1 MSTRRVRVD
10 VALVQRG
17 LVDSADAARV
27 LIDEGVVLANGSVVL
42 THSRQVAPSDE
53 LLLKVVDQF
62 VSRGGIK
69 LDAALTAFNID
80 VSDQRALDAGSST
93 GGFTDC
99 LLQRGVAEVVAIDV
113 GKSQMHERVA
123 TNHRVVVIDAFNVR
137 QLEDD
142 VLDLPVSLRNEFD
155 LVVADLSFISLK
167 SVSRALTARLS
178 QSGSLVVL
186 VKPQFEATKLEVD
199 KSQGVIADQ
208 AIRDRVIGEVN
219 ESFADQGWAVHG
231 CIESPIH
238 GAEGNVEYL
247 VWYRFKAW

>member
-1 MSTRRVRVD
+1 VSTRRVRVD

-53 LLLKVVDQF
+53 LLVKVVDQF

-231 CIESPIH
+231 LIESPIH

-247 VWYRFKAW
+247 VWYRFKA

>member
-17 LVDSADAARV
+17 LVDSSDAARA
-27 LIDEGVVLANGSVVL
+27 LIDEGMVLANGSVVL

-247 VWYRFKAW
+247 VWYRFKA

>member
-10 VALVQRG
+10 AALVQRG
-17 LVDSADAARV
+17 LAESADVARA
-27 LIDEGVVLANGSVVL
+27 LIDEGVVLANGSVVM

-53 LLLKVVDQF
+53 LLVKPVDQF

-69 LDAALTAFNID
+69 LEAALAAFNID
-80 VSDQRALDAGSST
+80 VSNLRALDAGAST

-99 LLQRGVAEVVAIDV
+99 LLQRGASEVIAIDV

-123 TNHRVVVIDAFNVR
+123 TNSRVVVIDAFNVR
-137 QLEDD
+137 QLADD
-142 VLDLPVSLRNEFD
+142 IQDLPIPLRIVFD

-178 QSGSLVVL
+178 RSGNLVVL
-186 VKPQFEATKLEVD
+186 VKPQFEATKHEVD

-208 AIRDRVIGEVN
+208 AIRDRVVGEVN
-219 ESFADQGWAVHG
+219 ESFAEQGWAVRG

-247 VWYRFKAW
+247 VWYRFEA

>member
-1 MSTRRVRVD
+1 VSTRRVRVD
-10 VALVQRG
+10 AALVQRG
-17 LVDSADAARV
+17 LAESVDAARA
-27 LIDEGVVLANGSVVL
+27 LIDEGVVHANGSVVM

-53 LLLKVVDQF
+53 LLVKPVDQF

-69 LDAALTAFNID
+69 LEAALAAFTID
-80 VSDQRALDAGSST
+80 VSNQRALDAGAST

-99 LLQRGVAEVVAIDV
+99 LLQRGASEVIAIDV

-123 TNHRVVVIDAFNVR
+123 TNSRVSVIDSFNVR
-137 QLEDD
+137 QLENDEQ
-142 VLDLPVSLRNEFD
+142 DLPIPLRSEFD

-167 SVSRALTARLS
+167 SVSRALTSRLS
-178 QSGSLVVL
+178 RSGNLVAL

-208 AIRDRVIGEVN
+208 AIRDRVIREVN
-219 ESFADQGWAVHG
+219 ESFAEQGWAVRG

-247 VWYRFKAW
+247 VWYRFEA

>member
-1 MSTRRVRVD
+1 VSTRRVRVD

-17 LVDSADAARV
+17 LVDSSDAARA

-53 LLLKVVDQF
+53 LLVKVVDQF

-231 CIESPIH
+231 LIASPIH

-247 VWYRFKAW
+247 VWYRFKA

>member
-1 MSTRRVRVD
+1 

-17 LVDSADAARV
+17 LADSADVARS
-27 LIDEGVVLANGSVVL
+27 LIDEGVVLANGSVVM

-53 LLLKVVDQF
+53 LLVKVVDQF

-208 AIRDRVIGEVN
+208 AIRDRVVGEVN
-219 ESFADQGWAVHG
+219 ESFADHGWAVHG

-247 VWYRFKAW
+247 VWYRFKA

>member
-1 MSTRRVRVD
+1 VSTRRVRVD

-53 LLLKVVDQF
+53 LLVKVVDQF

-208 AIRDRVIGEVN
+208 AVRDRVIGEVN

-231 CIESPIH
+231 LIESPIH

-247 VWYRFKAW
+247 VWYRFKA

>member
-10 VALVQRG
+10 TALVQRG
-17 LVDSADAARV
+17 LAGNADIAKKFIA
-27 LIDEGVVLANGSVVL
+27 DGVVLVNGSVVL
-42 THSRQVAPSDE
+42 TQSRQVAPSDE
-53 LLLKVVDQF
+53 LLVKIADQF

-69 LDAALTAFNID
+69 LEAALSSFGID
-80 VSDQRALDAGSST
+80 VRNKRALDAGAST

-99 LLQRGVAEVVAIDV
+99 LLQRGAMEVVAIDV

-123 TNHRVVVIDAFNVR
+123 TNERVVVIDAFNVR
-137 QLEDD
+137 QLLDD
-142 VLDLPVSLRNEFD
+142 EQDLPQPLRGRFD
-155 LVVADLSFISLK
+155 LVVADLSFISLRT
-167 SVSRALTARLS
+167 VSEALISRIS
-178 QSGSLVVL
+178 QNGDVVVL

-219 ESFADQGWAVHG
+219 ESFAALGWLVHG

-247 VWYRFKAW
+247 VWYRFKA

>member
-53 LLLKVVDQF
+53 LLVKVVDQF

-80 VSDQRALDAGSST
+80 VSYQRALDAGSST

-186 VKPQFEATKLEVD
+186 VKPQFEATKLEVN

-247 VWYRFKAW
+247 VWYRFKA

>member
-10 VALVQRG
+10 AALVQRG
-17 LVDSADAARV
+17 LAESADAARA
-27 LIDEGVVLANGSVVL
+27 LIDEGVVLANGSVVM

-53 LLLKVVDQF
+53 LLVKLVDQF

-69 LDAALTAFNID
+69 LEAALAAFNID
-80 VSDQRALDAGSST
+80 VRNQRALDAGSST

-113 GKSQMHERVA
+113 GKSQMHERIA
-123 TNHRVVVIDAFNVR
+123 TNSRVVVIDAFNVR

-142 VLDLPVSLRNEFD
+142 EQDLPIPLRSEFD

-178 QSGSLVVL
+178 KSGNLVVL
-186 VKPQFEATKLEVD
+186 VKPQFEATKHEVD

-208 AIRDRVIGEVN
+208 AIRDRVVGEVN
-219 ESFADQGWAVHG
+219 DSFAEQGWAVRG

-247 VWYRFKAW
+247 VWYRFES

>member
-1 MSTRRVRVD
+1 VSTRRVRVD

-17 LVDSADAARV
+17 LAESADAAKKF
-27 LIDEGVVLANGSVVL
+27 IEDGVVLVNGSVVL

-53 LLLKVVDQF
+53 LLVKIADQF

-69 LDAALTAFNID
+69 LEAAISGFGID
-80 VSDQRALDAGSST
+80 VHNKRALDAGAST

-99 LLQRGVAEVVAIDV
+99 LLQRGAKQVVAIDV
-113 GKSQMHERVA
+113 GKSQMHERIA
-123 TNHRVVVIDAFNVR
+123 GNERVVVIDGFNVR
-137 QLEDD
+137 QLLDD
-142 VLDLPVSLRNEFD
+142 TQDLPVSLRNDFN

-167 SVSRALTARLS
+167 SVSQALTARIS
-178 QSGSLVVL
+178 RDGDLVML

-199 KSQGVIADQ
+199 KSKGVIADQ
-208 AIRDRVIGEVN
+208 AIRDRVIEEVN
-219 ESFADQGWAVHG
+219 ESFAALGWAVHG

-247 VWYRFKAW
+247 VWYRFKA

>member
-53 LLLKVVDQF
+53 LLVKVVDQF

-219 ESFADQGWAVHG
+219 ESFADQGWTVHG

-247 VWYRFKAW
+247 VWYRFKA

>member
-17 LVDSADAARV
+17 LAESVDAAKKF
-27 LIDEGVVLANGSVVL
+27 IEDGVVLVNGSVVL
-42 THSRQVAPSDE
+42 TQSRQVAPSDE
-53 LLLKVVDQF
+53 LLVKIADQF

-69 LDAALTAFNID
+69 LEAALSGFGID
-80 VSDQRALDAGSST
+80 VRNKRALDAGAST

-99 LLQRGVAEVVAIDV
+99 LLQRGAKQVVAIDV
-113 GKSQMHERVA
+113 GKSQMHERIA
-123 TNHRVVVIDAFNVR
+123 SNDRVVVIDGFNVR
-137 QLEDD
+137 QLLDD
-142 VLDLPVSLRNEFD
+142 TQDLPVSLRNDFN

-167 SVSRALTARLS
+167 SVSQALTARIS
-178 QSGSLVVL
+178 RDGDLVML

-199 KSQGVIADQ
+199 KSKGVIADQ
-208 AIRDRVIGEVN
+208 AIRDRVIEEVN
-219 ESFADQGWAVHG
+219 ESFAALGWAVHG

-247 VWYRFKAW
+247 VWYRFKA

>member
-10 VALVQRG
+10 AALVQRG
-17 LVDSADAARV
+17 LAQDVDAAKKC
-27 LIDEGVVLANGSVVL
+27 IADGVVLVNGSVVS
-42 THSRQVAPSDE
+42 THNRQVAPSDE
-53 LLLKVVDQF
+53 LLVKIADQY

-69 LDAALTAFNID
+69 LEAALAKFGINVRD
-80 VSDQRALDAGSST
+80 MRVLDAGAST

-99 LLQRGVAEVVAIDV
+99 LLQRGVKQVVAIDV

-123 TNHRVVVIDAFNVR
+123 SNERVVVIDGFNVR
-137 QLEDD
+137 QLLDD
-142 VLDLPVSLRNEFD
+142 TQDLPVSLRDDFN

-167 SVSRALTARLS
+167 SVSQALTARIS
-178 QSGSLVVL
+178 RDGDLVML

-199 KSQGVIADQ
+199 KSKGVIADQ
-208 AIRDRVIGEVN
+208 AIRDRVIEEVN
-219 ESFADQGWAVHG
+219 ESFATLGWAVHG

-247 VWYRFKAW
+247 VWYRFKA

>member
-17 LVDSADAARV
+17 LVDSADAART
-27 LIDEGVVLANGSVVL
+27 LIDEGVVLANGSVVM

-53 LLLKVVDQF
+53 LLVKVVDQF

-123 TNHRVVVIDAFNVR
+123 TNSRVVVIDAFNVR

-178 QSGSLVVL
+178 RSGNLVVL

-247 VWYRFKAW
+247 VWYRFKA

>member
-10 VALVQRG
+10 AALVQRG
-17 LVDSADAARV
+17 LAESADAARA
-27 LIDEGVVLANGSVVL
+27 LIDEGVVLANGSVVM

-53 LLLKVVDQF
+53 LLVKLVDQF

-69 LDAALTAFNID
+69 LDAALAAFTID
-80 VSDQRALDAGSST
+80 VRNQRALDAGAST

-99 LLQRGVAEVVAIDV
+99 LLQRGASEVIAIDV

-123 TNHRVVVIDAFNVR
+123 TNSRVMVIDAFNVR

-142 VLDLPVSLRNEFD
+142 IQDLPIPLRNEFD

-178 QSGSLVVL
+178 KSGNLVVL
-186 VKPQFEATKLEVD
+186 VKPQFEATKHEVD

-208 AIRDRVIGEVN
+208 AIRDRVVGEVN
-219 ESFADQGWAVHG
+219 ESFAEQGWAVRG

-247 VWYRFKAW
+247 VWYRFET

>member
-1 MSTRRVRVD
+1 VSTRRVRVD

-17 LVDSADAARV
+17 LVDSTDAARV

-247 VWYRFKAW
+247 VWYRFKA

>member
-53 LLLKVVDQF
+53 LLVKVVDQF

-167 SVSRALTARLS
+167 SVSQALTARLS
-178 QSGSLVVL
+178 RSGNLVVL

-208 AIRDRVIGEVN
+208 AIRDRVVGEVN
-219 ESFADQGWAVHG
+219 ESFAEQGWVVRG

-247 VWYRFKAW
+247 VWYRFEA

>member
-17 LVDSADAARV
+17 LVDSTDAARV

-247 VWYRFKAW
+247 VWYRFKA

>member
-1 MSTRRVRVD
+1 VSTRRVRVD

-53 LLLKVVDQF
+53 LLVKVVDQF

-167 SVSRALTARLS
+167 FVSRALTARLS

-247 VWYRFKAW
+247 VWYRFKA

>member
-1 MSTRRVRVD
+1 VSTRRVRVD

-17 LVDSADAARV
+17 LVDSSDAARA

-53 LLLKVVDQF
+53 LLVKVVDQF

-113 GKSQMHERVA
+113 GKSQMHERIA

-247 VWYRFKAW
+247 VWYRFKA

>member
-17 LVDSADAARV
+17 LVDSSDAARA

-53 LLLKVVDQF
+53 LLVKVVDQF

-142 VLDLPVSLRNEFD
+142 VLDLPVPLRSEFD

-247 VWYRFKAW
+247 VWYRFKA

>member
-10 VALVQRG
+10 AALVQRG
-17 LVDSADAARV
+17 LAVSADVARA
-27 LIDEGVVLANGSVVL
+27 LIDQGLVLANGSVVM

-53 LLLKVVDQF
+53 LLVKPIDQF

-69 LDAALTAFNID
+69 LEAALITFNIE
-80 VSDQRALDAGSST
+80 VSNQRALDAGAST

-99 LLQRGVAEVVAIDV
+99 LLQRGASEVVAIDV

-123 TNHRVVVIDAFNVR
+123 TNSRVIVIDTFNVR
-137 QLEDD
+137 QLTDD
-142 VLDLPVSLRNEFD
+142 IQDLPLTLRREFD

-178 QSGSLVVL
+178 RSGNLVVL
-186 VKPQFEATKLEVD
+186 VKPQFEATKHEVD
-199 KSQGVIADQ
+199 RSQGVIADQ
-208 AIRDRVIGEVN
+208 AIRDRVVREVN
-219 ESFADQGWAVHG
+219 QSFAEQGWAVHG

-247 VWYRFKAW
+247 VWYRFEA

>member
-1 MSTRRVRVD
+1 MSTRRVRID
-10 VALVQRG
+10 AALVQRG
-17 LVDSADAARV
+17 LAESADAARA
-27 LIDEGVVLANGSVVL
+27 LIDEGVVLANGSVVM

-53 LLLKVVDQF
+53 LLVKLVDQF

-69 LDAALTAFNID
+69 LEAALAAFTID
-80 VSDQRALDAGSST
+80 VSHQRALDAGAST

-99 LLQRGVAEVVAIDV
+99 LLQRGASEVIAIDV

-123 TNHRVVVIDAFNVR
+123 TNSRVIVIDSFNVR

-142 VLDLPVSLRNEFD
+142 EQDLPFPLRSEFD

-178 QSGSLVVL
+178 RAGNLVVL
-186 VKPQFEATKLEVD
+186 VKPQFEATKHEVD

-208 AIRDRVIGEVN
+208 AIRDRVVGEVN
-219 ESFADQGWAVHG
+219 ESFAEQGWAVRG

-247 VWYRFKAW
+247 VWYRFEA

>member
-1 MSTRRVRVD
+1 
-10 VALVQRG
+10 LVQRG
-17 LVDSADAARV
+17 LAESADVARA
-27 LIDEGVVLANGSVVL
+27 LIDEGVVLANGSVVM

-53 LLLKVVDQF
+53 LLVKVVDQC

-247 VWYRFKAW
+247 VWYRFKA

>member
-1 MSTRRVRVD
+1 VSTRRVRVD

-53 LLLKVVDQF
+53 LLVKVVDQF

-123 TNHRVVVIDAFNVR
+123 TNHRVVAIDAFNVR

-231 CIESPIH
+231 LIESPIH

-247 VWYRFKAW
+247 VWYRFKA

>member
-17 LVDSADAARV
+17 LVDSSDAARA

-53 LLLKVVDQF
+53 LLVKVVDQF

-142 VLDLPVSLRNEFD
+142 VLDLPASLRNEFD
-155 LVVADLSFISLK
+155 LVVVDLSFISLK

-247 VWYRFKAW
+247 VWYRFKA

>member
-17 LVDSADAARV
+17 LAESTEAARA

-53 LLLKVVDQF
+53 LLVKVVDQF

-99 LLQRGVAEVVAIDV
+99 PLQRGVAEVVAIDV

-247 VWYRFKAW
+247 VWYRFKA

>member
-1 MSTRRVRVD
+1 VSTRRVRVD

-17 LVDSADAARV
+17 LVDSSDAARA

-53 LLLKVVDQF
+53 LLVKVVDQF

-247 VWYRFKAW
+247 VWYRFKA

>member
-53 LLLKVVDQF
+53 LLVKVVDQF

-231 CIESPIH
+231 LIESPIH

-247 VWYRFKAW
+247 VWYRFKA

>member
-27 LIDEGVVLANGSVVL
+27 LIDEGVVLANGSVVM

-53 LLLKVVDQF
+53 LLVKVVDQF

-247 VWYRFKAW
+247 VWYRFKA

>member
-1 MSTRRVRVD
+1 VSTRRVRVD

-53 LLLKVVDQF
+53 LLVKVVDQF

-113 GKSQMHERVA
+113 GKSQMHERIA

-231 CIESPIH
+231 LIESPIH

-247 VWYRFKAW
+247 VWYRFKA

>member
-1 MSTRRVRVD
+1 MSTRRVRID
-10 VALVQRG
+10 SALVQRG
-17 LVDSADAARV
+17 LADSTEAARA
-27 LIDEGVVLANGSVVL
+27 LIDEGVVLANGSVVM

-53 LLLKVVDQF
+53 LLVKLVDQF

-69 LDAALTAFNID
+69 LEAALAAFGID
-80 VSDQRALDAGSST
+80 VNNQRALDAGAST

-99 LLQRGVAEVVAIDV
+99 LLQRGAREVVAIDV

-123 TNHRVVVIDAFNVR
+123 TNSRVVVIDSFNVR
-137 QLEDD
+137 QLADD
-142 VLDLPVSLRNEFD
+142 SQDLPTPLRSEFD

-167 SVSRALTARLS
+167 SVSQALTARLS
-178 QSGSLVVL
+178 RSGNLVVL

-208 AIRDRVIGEVN
+208 AIRDRVVGEVN
-219 ESFADQGWAVHG
+219 ESFAQQGWAVCG

-247 VWYRFKAW
+247 LWYRFEA